1 MILVVL
7 LLILLAAL
15 CIVLVLR
22 AVRAKA
28 GPAGER
34 RSFPEEEARAEA
46 YAQKLA
52 DMVRIPTVTGN
63 APAFEELH
71 ALMRRQFP
79 LLFERAEIH
88 EFDGSLLLRLPSQ
101 NSDLPAVL
109 LMGHQD
115 VVPASAEGWKYPP
128 FDGVIA
134 EGRVWGRGAFDCKA
148 TVFCELQAVEELL
161 ASGAAL
167 PRDLYLAMSAY
178 EEIGG
183 PGAPAIVEYL
193 REQGVKLA
201 IALDEGSVIV
211 SEGVPG
217 MDRPYAPIGVM
228 EKGIVN
234 VRFTARS
241 SGGHASQP
249 PRGTPIARLSA
260 FVSDLEKERPF
271 RRRMSPVVE
280 RSLADMAGIL
290 PFGMRLLFGNI
301 WLFRPLLNR
310 LLPRL
315 SPMFDAWL
323 GTTFCFTMCQGGEA
337 FNIIPQEASVHCNLR
352 ISDQQGMEE
361 TLALLR
367 ARAERQGLET
377 EVVNGYDA
385 TRPSDMEGEV
395 WQRLCRVISEIYP
408 DVGMGPYLLTGG
420 TDCRQFEALT
430 ENAFRITPLRID
442 GQQLEAVHGID
453 ENISCLTLVE
463 TVEFYKA
470 VAAAFGED

>member
-1 MILVVL
+1 MIPLV

-15 CIVLVLR
+15 CAVLVLR
-22 AVRAKA
+22 AIRVKT

-34 RSFPEEEARAEA
+34 RTFPEAEQRADA

-63 APAFEELH
+63 TPAFEELL

-79 LLFERAEIH
+79 ILFERAELH
-88 EFDGSLLLRLPSQ
+88 EFDSSLLLRLPSE
-101 NSDLPAVL
+101 NSALPAVL

-115 VVPASAEGWKYPP
+115 VVPASAEGWRYPP

-148 TVFCELQAVEELL
+148 TIFCELQAVEELL

-167 PRDLYLAMSAY
+167 PRDLYLAMSAN
-178 EEIGG
+178 EETGG
-183 PGAPAIVEYL
+183 PGAPAIVRYL
-193 REQGVKLA
+193 RENGVELA

-228 EKGIVN
+228 EKGVVN
-234 VRFTARS
+234 VRFTAHS

-249 PRGTPIARLSA
+249 PRGTPIARLAA
-260 FVSDLEKERPF
+260 FVNGLEKDRPF

-280 RSLADMAGIL
+280 RSLVDMAAIL

-310 LLPRL
+310 LLPGL
-315 SPMFDAWL
+315 SPMFDAWF

-337 FNIIPQEASVHCNLR
+337 ANIIPQEASVHCNLR

-361 TLALLR
+361 TLEILR
-367 ARAERQGLET
+367 RRAEREGLEM
-377 EVVNGYDA
+377 EVVSGYDA
-385 TRPSDMEGEV
+385 TRPSDTEGKV
-395 WQRLCRVISEIYP
+395 WQRLCAVISEIYP

-420 TDCRQFEALT
+420 TDCRHFEALT

-470 VAAAFGED
+470 IATAFGED